1 MHTSATWGV
10 VALVA
15 IALWSCLCGASIQA
29 NYPCSIV
36 GQWQQV
42 GLGSGSNLT
51 MTFNST
57 RFYTF
62 NVSILSA
69 TRCVRAQSHRHIVA
83 CAWLC
88 VCVCGRQ
95 LRLPSA
101 VSAALSKRG
110 CGWRVPTRRSTV
122 CSCCSPS
129 LAEVPRLSHLQKS
142 GIVNLVLSTLHSTPA
157 SPCCGCNM
165 IERNAEIYYGPDCN
179 TMHLNGLV
187 CSTTRLHV
195 DSLIHCSSPTFL
207 GPDRRQRSS
216 ASSKTRALPRYR
228 VDATPGARLLGS
240 MICL

>member
-29 NYPCSIV
+29 NYPCSLV

-88 VCVCGRQ
+88 VCVAGNFAYHPLSVQ
-95 LRLPSA
+95 LCPNGAVVGECPLAAVQCAHAAAQVLPRCLACHTCRSPE
-101 VSAALSKRG
+101 SLT
-110 CGWRVPTRRSTV
+110 WFFPRSTQHQ
-122 CSCCSPS
+122 P
-129 LAEVPRLSHLQKS
+129 L
-142 GIVNLVLSTLHSTPA
+142 
-157 SPCCGCNM
+157 
-165 IERNAEIYYGPDCN
+165 
-179 TMHLNGLV
+179 
-187 CSTTRLHV
+187 
-195 DSLIHCSSPTFL
+195 
-207 GPDRRQRSS
+207 
-216 ASSKTRALPRYR
+216 RAAA
-228 VDATPGARLLGS
+228 AT
-240 MICL
+240 